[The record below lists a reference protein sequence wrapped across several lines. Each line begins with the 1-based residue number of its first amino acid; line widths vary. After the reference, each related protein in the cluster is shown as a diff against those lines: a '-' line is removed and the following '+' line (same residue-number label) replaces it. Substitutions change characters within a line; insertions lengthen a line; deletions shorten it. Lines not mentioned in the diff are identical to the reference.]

1 MDSKDIN
8 RFSIREYLAGMNIHP
23 AKDKNSYGMYYSPF
37 REDKDAS
44 MKVDYNKNLWI
55 DYGTNEGGT
64 LIDLVMRMKNCTNG
78 EAMQL
83 LEQQL
88 SGKSTFSF
96 QGNTNP
102 SERKECSESAIQI
115 TKVTSLST
123 PALLDYLKERKID
136 IELAKLY
143 CKEVKYSVND
153 KPYYAIGFSNDVGGY
168 VLRSKYFK
176 GCTSN
181 AITHLKN
188 GSDNCLLFEGFMDFL
203 SYLTLKKNRI
213 PEHSAIVL
221 NSVSNL
227 SKAQDVL
234 SKYCTIFSCLDNDES
249 GKRAVRDLQ
258 SFCKDVKDQSVHYA
272 KYKDLNDYLC
282 NRFEQKLAIKKKPNR
297 GMKM

>member
-8 RFSIREYLAGMNIHP
+8 RCSIREYLAGMNIHP
-23 AKDKNSYGMYYSPF
+23 AKDKIFYGMYHSPF
-37 REDKDAS
+37 REDKNAS

-64 LIDLVMRMKNCTNG
+64 LIDLVMRIKNCTNG

-88 SGKSTFSF
+88 LGKSTFSF
-96 QGNTNP
+96 QGNTKP
-102 SERKECSESAIQI
+102 SEKKEYSEPAIQI
-115 TKVTSLST
+115 TEVIPLST
-123 PALLDYLKERKID
+123 PALIDYLKERKID

-143 CKEVKYSVND
+143 CKEVTYSVND
-153 KPYYAIGFSNDVGGY
+153 KTYYAIGFGNNIGGY

-188 GSDNCLLFEGFMDFL
+188 GSNNCLLFEGFMDFL

-213 PEHSAIVL
+213 SEHSIIVL

-227 SKAQDVL
+227 SKAQNVL
-234 SKYCTIFSCLDNDES
+234 SKYGIIFSCLDNDES

-282 NRFEQKLAIKKKPNR
+282 NRFEQKQAIKKKPNR
-297 GMKM
+297 GLKM

>member
-8 RFSIREYLAGMNIHP
+8 RCSIREYLAGMNIHP
-23 AKDKNSYGMYYSPF
+23 AKDKIFYGMYHSPF
-37 REDKDAS
+37 REDKNAS

-64 LIDLVMRMKNCTNG
+64 LIDLVMRIKNCTNG

-88 SGKSTFSF
+88 LGKSTFSF
-96 QGNTNP
+96 QGNTKP
-102 SERKECSESAIQI
+102 SEKKEYSEPAIQI
-115 TKVTSLST
+115 TEVIPLST
-123 PALLDYLKERKID
+123 PALIDYLKERKID

-143 CKEVKYSVND
+143 CKEVTYSVND
-153 KPYYAIGFSNDVGGY
+153 KTYYAIGFGNNIGGY

-188 GSDNCLLFEGFMDFL
+188 GSNNCLLFEGFMDFL

-213 PEHSAIVL
+213 SEHSIIVL

-227 SKAQDVL
+227 SKAQNVL
-234 SKYCTIFSCLDNDES
+234 SKYGIIFACLDNDES

-282 NRFEQKLAIKKKPNR
+282 NRFEQKQAIKKKPNR
-297 GMKM
+297 GLKM

>member
-23 AKDKNSYGMYYSPF
+23 AKDKNSYGMYHSPF

-64 LIDLVMRMKNCTNG
+64 LIDLAMRIKNCTNG

-88 SGKSTFSF
+88 LGKSAFSF
-96 QGNTNP
+96 QGNTKP
-102 SERKECSESAIQI
+102 SEKKEYSEPAIQI
-115 TKVTSLST
+115 TEVIPLST
-123 PALLDYLKERKID
+123 PALIDYLKERKID

-153 KPYYAIGFSNDVGGY
+153 KSYYAIGFCNDIGGY

-213 PEHSAIVL
+213 SEHSAIVL

-227 SKAQDVL
+227 SKAQNAL
-234 SKYCTIFSCLDNDES
+234 SKYGIIFSCLDNDES

-258 SFCKDVKDQSVHYA
+258 SFCKDVKDQSVYYA

-282 NRFEQKLAIKKKPNR
+282 NRFEQKLAIKKKPNQ

>member
-8 RFSIREYLAGMNIHP
+8 RFSIREYLAVMNIHP
-23 AKDKNSYGMYYSPF
+23 AKDKFFYGMYHSPF

-64 LIDLVMRMKNCTNG
+64 LIDLVMRIKNCTNG

-88 SGKSTFSF
+88 LGKSTFSF
-96 QGNTNP
+96 QGNTKP
-102 SERKECSESAIQI
+102 SEKKEYSEPTIQI

-123 PALLDYLKERKID
+123 PVLIDYLKERKID

-153 KPYYAIGFSNDVGGY
+153 KPYYAIGFGNDIGGY

-181 AITHLKN
+181 AITHIKN

-213 PEHSAIVL
+213 PEHSIIIL

-227 SKAQDVL
+227 SKAQNVL
-234 SKYCTIFSCLDNDES
+234 SKYSIIFSCLDNDES
-249 GKRAVRDLQ
+249 GKRAFRDLQ
-258 SFCKDVKDQSVHYA
+258 SFCKEVKDQSIHYA

-282 NRFEQKLAIKKKPNR
+282 NRSEQKLVIKRKPNR
-297 GMKM
+297 GLKM